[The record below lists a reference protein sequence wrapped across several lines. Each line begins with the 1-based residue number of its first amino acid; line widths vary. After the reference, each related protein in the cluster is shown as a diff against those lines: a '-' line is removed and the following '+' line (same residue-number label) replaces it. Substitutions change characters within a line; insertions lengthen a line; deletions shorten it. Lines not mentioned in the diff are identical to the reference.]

1 MGIADSMGFMLT
13 LVHSQEEKFV
23 CSTEKFK
30 TLDKGLDTNIHRLG
44 KIKGRGQISGR
55 KVAR

>member
-23 CSTEKFK
+23 CSTGKFK

-44 KIKGRGQISGR
+44 KIKGRG
-55 KVAR
+55 ADFW